1 MKLCCLVGIEHA
13 LSLPN
18 KSFLAPL
25 LLCIFALSLFRS
37 SNVVAQTQSILHK
50 PDHVIV
56 ISLDGARSDALLL
69 AETPNIQALA
79 RRGAVSWQASTIYP
93 PVTLPAHASMLTG
106 LSVEQHGLDH
116 NDSLYPCPTITAPT
130 FITLAQEADYR
141 TAMVVGKEKFCQFQ
155 QSELVNYTFA
165 RAGDRSVV
173 DRVLELLDE
182 DYQVIFAHFPNPDY
196 FGHLTNWMS
205 DTYIYEMSNTDAQV
219 GRIMARL
226 EELGLSERTLIILT
240 ADHGGHGNSHGQ
252 NIPEDMVIPWIIAG
266 PGVIAGT
273 NLVSGVSITDTAATV
288 LWALNLPLSDDMVGQ
303 PVLEAFGLV
312 ISDVGVN

>member
-1 MKLCCLVGIEHA
+1 MKLRCLVGTEPA
-13 LSLPN
+13 LSLQN
-18 KSFLAPL
+18 EFFLAPL
-25 LLCIFALSLFRS
+25 LLCVFTLSLFRPPHA
-37 SNVVAQTQSILHK
+37 VAQTQSIPPK
-50 PDHVIV
+50 PERVIV
-56 ISLDGARSDALLL
+56 ISLDGARSDALL

-79 RRGAVSWQASTIYP
+79 RRGAVDWQASTIYP

-116 NDSLYPCPTITAPT
+116 NDSLYPCPAITAPT
-130 FITLAQEADYR
+130 FITLAREAGYR

-155 QSELVNYTFA
+155 QSELVDYTFA
-165 RAGDRSVV
+165 RAGDGSVV

-205 DTYIYEMSNTDAQV
+205 DTYIDEMSNTDAQV
-219 GRIMARL
+219 GRIMTKL
-226 EELGLSERTLIILT
+226 DELGLTDKTLVILT

-252 NIPEDMVIPWIIAG
+252 NIPEDMVIPWMIAG
-266 PGVIAGT
+266 PGVTAGT
-273 NLVSGVSITDTAATV
+273 DFESRVSIMDTAATV
-288 LWALNLPLSDDMVGQ
+288 LWVLDLPMRDDMVGQ

-312 ISDVGVN
+312 ASDVGVN